1 MEGACFIRRG
11 HAAPR
16 RGSAA
21 GPLRMRD
28 TARRPS
34 PARRRRRP
42 TPAAACARG
51 PLAAAWSRRS
61 SLPACFGLD
70 PPLCSSPP
78 ASPPL
83 LMDSL
88 ARCVTPWCAAAV
100 DRPAAGAADRGRRHP
115 PRARRSRPL
124 PTATALAR
132 SALRQGRAA
141 RRRGLKAPGGIGR
154 QTADGRGALVWIPP
168 TRSTDPCLALGR
180 GPRGS
185 TQAGSRAAAYVTL
198 WHRPAA
204 EVAVRFQPRWSFVMH
219 RLSQPTRVVK

>member
-42 TPAAACARG
+42 TPAAACACG

-70 PPLCSSPP
+70 PPQCSSPP
-78 ASPPL
+78 PLPPPSHGFAGALRDALVRSRCGSTRRWCCGQRTAAPTPSTQVSPPP
-83 LMDSL
+83 DGH
-88 ARCVTPWCAAAV
+88 
-100 DRPAAGAADRGRRHP
+100 RPR
-115 PRARRSRPL
+115 
-124 PTATALAR
+124 
-132 SALRQGRAA
+132 
-141 RRRGLKAPGGIGR
+141 
-154 QTADGRGALVWIPP
+154 
-168 TRSTDPCLALGR
+168 
-180 GPRGS
+180 
-185 TQAGSRAAAYVTL
+185 TQRAAA
-198 WHRPAA
+198 RPSGPAQGPKGPGRNRQA
-204 EVAVRFQPRWSFVMH
+204 DRRRTRRACLDPTDAVN
-219 RLSQPTRVVK
+219 